1 LPVEDDAMTI
11 ARIND
16 LDMYYEEHGDP
27 AAPPVLLIMG
37 FSMNAAAWAP
47 QIPPL
52 AERYHVLAFDNRG
65 AGRTSQPEGAYSV
78 PQMAADAAALLDHA
92 GVVSTHVMGASMGGM
107 IAQELALRYPER
119 VRSLVLACTTP
130 GGPRSAGYA
139 ALMTA
144 LDTGLSIDTMEAA
157 MTPERMKEMLEQL
170 FTPEF
175 IANPGPGFGQMLAA
189 AMQFPAT
196 IAGLKGQALAIR
208 AHDTYDRLGDIMA
221 PTLVIAGDADPLI
234 DPENARIMAKRIPR
248 AELRMLPGLRHGFF
262 AEKPDE
268 ANAILLEF
276 LARQR
281 AAAA

>member
-1 LPVEDDAMTI
+1 MTI

-27 AAPPVLLIMG
+27 AAAPVLLIMG

-78 PQMAADAAALLDHA
+78 PQMAADAAALLGHA
-92 GVVSTHVMGASMGGM
+92 RVASAHVIGASMGGM
-107 IAQELALRYPER
+107 IAQELALRDPER

-139 ALMTA
+139 ALMAA
-144 LDTGLSIDTMEAA
+144 LDTGLSFDTIEEA

-175 IANPGPGFGQMLAA
+175 IANPGPGFGQTLAA
-189 AMQFPAT
+189 AMQFPPT

-208 AHDTYDRLGDIMA
+208 AHDTYDRLGDITA

-234 DPENARIMAKRIPR
+234 DPENARILAERIPH

-281 AAAA
+281 SAAA